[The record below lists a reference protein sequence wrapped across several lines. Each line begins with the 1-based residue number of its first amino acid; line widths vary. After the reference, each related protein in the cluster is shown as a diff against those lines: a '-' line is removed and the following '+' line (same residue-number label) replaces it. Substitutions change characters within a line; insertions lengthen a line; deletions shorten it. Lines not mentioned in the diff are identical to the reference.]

1 MIILTHESSNTI
13 SILDALT
20 MAPSSGTL
28 AKICL
33 KYCSPIDKIIPKHD
47 LERQKK
53 IIIKKKNE
61 ENIEPTRF
69 DFYQS
74 IFEFRHIYSMISFSF
89 SR

>member
-13 SILDALT
+13 SILDVLT

-47 LERQKK
+47 LE
-53 IIIKKKNE
+53 KKKKKK
-61 ENIEPTRF
+61 
-69 DFYQS
+69 
-74 IFEFRHIYSMISFSF
+74 
-89 SR
+89 